1 MIKKRKRIFPAPQSL
16 TTVISF
22 KNRILPSKM
31 SLFQPLKVLVKL
43 PRGTSWNIICF
54 KEVNFEECCFV
65 PLKPHFNYLKS
76 ILDENIS
83 KYISYF
89 LAFGNRIHILN
100 IKQHF

>member
-54 KEVNFEECCFV
+54 KEVNFVLIYDGEIF
-65 PLKPHFNYLKS
+65 
-76 ILDENIS
+76 
-83 KYISYF
+83 
-89 LAFGNRIHILN
+89 
-100 IKQHF
+100 